1 AEKVDASYSGR
12 SDKHASALTLGDYQL
27 GTGCSTLGALVAAT
41 YSERNSSKQ
50 ALVLDALYRV
60 IARVIYQKSADGI
73 VAKRPS

>member
-1 AEKVDASYSGR
+1 MHLLFIGKKGGR

-50 ALVLDALYRV
+50 ALV
-60 IARVIYQKSADGI
+60 
-73 VAKRPS
+73 